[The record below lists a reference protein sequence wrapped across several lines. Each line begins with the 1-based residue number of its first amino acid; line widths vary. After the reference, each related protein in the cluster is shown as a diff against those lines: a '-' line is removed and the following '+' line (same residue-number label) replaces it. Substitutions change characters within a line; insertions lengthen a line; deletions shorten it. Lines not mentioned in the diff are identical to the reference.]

1 MKKIFL
7 FLLSVSVFWACQKK
21 EYPTFNYPSA
31 AVSGTQKQAKVA
43 AFPEAAPAIVAT
55 PAAAAPQQISASAN
69 EDLSVVTEAEA
80 ALSAIPAEAITT
92 KVAPAEAAATVE
104 KPVKLTWMQ
113 KIVSKKIEKQ
123 IKKANSPEVAKAA
136 KVEDTMSL
144 LALIF
149 GGAGLVILLA
159 TSAGT
164 LGLLLGIAGLV
175 LGIIGMQRVKKG
187 QAPASSKILALL
199 GLILGG
205 LVTLI
210 GLIAVA
216 DYYGN

>member
-1 MKKIFL
+1 MRKIFL
-7 FLLSVSVFWACQKK
+7 LLSLVSVLGACQKK
-21 EYPTFNYPSA
+21 QYATFNYQNSA
-31 AVSGTQKQAKVA
+31 SYVGQKSVA
-43 AFPEAAPAIVAT
+43 TAQKDQESLVETAAPEIL
-55 PAAAAPQQISASAN
+55 SASAN
-69 EDLSVVTEAEA
+69 EVAPLMTPAEVA
-80 ALSAIPAEAITT
+80 ASRIPAEAVTRSAAPVQAKTT
-92 KVAPAEAAATVE
+92 SSTIA
-104 KPVKLTWMQ
+104 KPIKLTLTQ
-113 KIVSKKIEKQ
+113 KLISKKIQKQ
-123 IKKANSPEVAKAA
+123 TQKENSPEVAKAA
-136 KVEDTMSL
+136 KAEDTMSL

-149 GGAGLVILLA
+149 GGAGLVMLLA